1 MKTNDAKTTRW
12 TQGRMAVAVL
22 AIFVA
27 GFLLR
32 GCFVAGDAEPG
43 PPATGEDAP
52 TTAQMYTCSMHP
64 QVRSPDPNDKC
75 PICAMDLI
83 PVPSDGDDA
92 DEGDGPPQLRLTE
105 NAVALME
112 VRTHPAERRA
122 VEIEVPLFGKVG
134 MDESRVQDVVARVD
148 GYVEGLAANTPWQ
161 PVAQGETLA
170 GFYSPAAVAAM
181 GELRAVRDEAPGL
194 RDAARAR
201 LLRLG
206 IGAEQADEVL
216 NSGDVPQ
223 TVRIASPVAGAV
235 VPPLV
240 REGQAMREGERLF
253 QLVDLSKVWINVE
266 AYERDLPWLREG
278 LPVRFTAA
286 ALPGET
292 FEGVVAFI
300 DPVVD
305 ARSRTVRVRIEAEN
319 PGGRLKPDLF
329 VSAVVRAAPD
339 TADSLVIPA
348 SAPLLTGKRAVVY
361 VRMPDA
367 DRPVFEPR
375 TVVLGPR
382 AGDVYIVEEG
392 LNEGDLVVV
401 NGQFKIDSELQI
413 RGRPSMMSADRP
425 EKRGAGGEG
434 DIRLQTHCP
443 VMGGQIDPNQ
453 FVDVDG
459 KRIYV
464 CCAGCDREILD
475 DPARYV
481 SKLEAEGITVARLQT
496 LCPVMNLPID
506 RALYH
511 DHDGWRIYV
520 CCPGCLGEV
529 RARADE
535 MIREH
540 AAKGIVFERTPEE
553 EGNGN

>member
-1 MKTNDAKTTRW
+1 
-12 TQGRMAVAVL
+12 VL

-43 PPATGEDAP
+43 PPAAGEDAP
-52 TTAQMYTCSMHP
+52 KTAQTYTCSMHP
-64 QVRSPDPNDKC
+64 QVRSPDPNAKC

-105 NAVALME
+105 NAVARMD
-112 VRTHPAERRA
+112 VRTHPVERRT

-181 GELRAVRDEAPGL
+181 GELRAVRAAAPGL

-216 NSGDVPQ
+216 NSGEVPQ

-240 REGQAMREGERLF
+240 REGQSLREGERLF
-253 QLVDLSKVWINVE
+253 RIVDLSKVWINLE

-278 LPVRFTAA
+278 LPVRFTAT

-305 ARSRTVRVRIEAEN
+305 ARARTVRVRVEAEN

-329 VSAVVRAAPD
+329 VSALVRATPGA
-339 TADSLVIPA
+339 AASLVIPA
-348 SAPLLTGKRAVVY
+348 SAPLRTGKRAVVY

-367 DRPVFEPR
+367 DRPTFEPR
-375 TVVLGPR
+375 SVVLGPR
-382 AGDVYIVEEG
+382 AGDVYVVEDGLAEG
-392 LNEGDLVVV
+392 EWVVV

-413 RGRPSMMSADRP
+413 RGRPSMMSAERP
-425 EKRGAGGEG
+425 EGPEAGDEEN
-434 DIRLQTHCP
+434 IRLQTHCP
-443 VMGGQIDPNQ
+443 I
-453 FVDVDG
+453 
-459 KRIYV
+459 
-464 CCAGCDREILD
+464 
-475 DPARYV
+475 
-481 SKLEAEGITVARLQT
+481 
-496 LCPVMNLPID
+496 MNLPID

-511 DHDGWRIYV
+511 DHEGQRIYV
-520 CCPGCLGEV
+520 CCPGCLDEV
-529 RARADE
+529 RERAAE
-535 MIREH
+535 IISEH
-540 AAKGIVFERTPEE
+540 AARGIVFERVGEE
-553 EGNGN
+553 P

>member
-1 MKTNDAKTTRW
+1 MKPNDAKPTGWRN
-12 TQGRMAVAVL
+12 GRIAVGVL

-43 PPATGEDAP
+43 PPAAGEDAP
-52 TTAQMYTCSMHP
+52 KTAQTYTCSMHP
-64 QVRSPDPNDKC
+64 QVRSPDPNAKC

-105 NAVALME
+105 NAVARMD
-112 VRTHPAERRA
+112 VRTHPVERRT

-181 GELRAVRDEAPGL
+181 GELRAVRAAAPGL

-216 NSGDVPQ
+216 NSGEVPQ

-240 REGQAMREGERLF
+240 REGQSLREGERLF
-253 QLVDLSKVWINVE
+253 RIVDLSKVWINLE

-278 LPVRFTAA
+278 LPVRFTAT

-305 ARSRTVRVRIEAEN
+305 ARARTVRVRVEAEN

-329 VSAVVRAAPD
+329 VCALVRATPGA
-339 TADSLVIPA
+339 AASLVIPA
-348 SAPLLTGKRAVVY
+348 SAPLRTGKRAVVY
-361 VRMPDA
+361 VHMPDA
-367 DRPVFEPR
+367 DRPTFEPR
-375 TVVLGPR
+375 SVVLGPR
-382 AGDVYIVEEG
+382 AGDVYVVEDGLAEG
-392 LNEGDLVVV
+392 EWVVV

-413 RGRPSMMSADRP
+413 RGRPSMMSAERP
-425 EKRGAGGEG
+425 EGPEAGDEEN
-434 DIRLQTHCP
+434 IRLQTHCP
-443 VMGGQIDPNQ
+443 I
-453 FVDVDG
+453 
-459 KRIYV
+459 
-464 CCAGCDREILD
+464 
-475 DPARYV
+475 
-481 SKLEAEGITVARLQT
+481 
-496 LCPVMNLPID
+496 MNLPID

-511 DHDGWRIYV
+511 DHEGQRIYV
-520 CCPGCLGEV
+520 CCPGCLDEV
-529 RARADE
+529 RERAAE
-535 MIREH
+535 IISEH
-540 AAKGIVFERTPEE
+540 AARGIVFERVGEE
-553 EGNGN
+553 P